1 MTTSIRMVLGVALLG
16 LAGFSAPA
24 HAAGGAGGASG
35 APIAGVA
42 GPPVGTPPPPGITVK
57 APAVYPEGVAYNEK
71 TGEFFVGS
79 MRKGVIG
86 AFKADGKYREFA
98 RDPLLVSSVGLHADP
113 ERGRLLACVS
123 DPGVSIKTSP
133 KTYRKVARLM
143 SFDLKSGRRL
153 KTVDLQ
159 GLAAGDHFCNDLAI
173 DGDGNVYVT
182 DSFVPFIYK
191 VDPAFKASVFMRN
204 DLFQG
209 DGFNLNGIV
218 HHKDGYL
225 IVAKS
230 SDGSLWKLDEKAI
243 GRIEDIKLSEPLPNA
258 DGLILTTGGDL
269 IVIQNGDRHRV
280 ARVKSTDGWK
290 TAKVDKAVT
299 LEAAFPTTGVQAGDK
314 IYVLMA
320 RLGDLFANPK
330 AAKADTFTLTEVS
343 FP

>member
-16 LAGFSAPA
+16 LAGLPASAS
-24 HAAGGAGGASG
+24 AAGGAGGASG

-42 GPPVGTPPPPGITVK
+42 GPPVGSAPPPGITVK
-57 APAVYPEGVAYNEK
+57 APAVYPEGVAYDEK

-98 RDPLLVSSVGLHADP
+98 KDPLLVSSVGLRADP

-123 DPGVSIKTSP
+123 DPGVSVKTSP
-133 KTYRKVARLM
+133 RTYRKLAWVM
-143 SFDLKSGRRL
+143 SFDLKSGKRL

-159 GLAAGDHFCNDLAI
+159 GLAAGDHFCNDLAV
-173 DGDGNVYVT
+173 DGEGNVYVT
-182 DSFVPFIYK
+182 DSFIPFIYK
-191 VDPAFKASVFMRN
+191 IDPAFKASVFVHN

-230 SDGSLWKLDEKAI
+230 SDGSLWKLDEKAT
-243 GRIEDIKLSEPLPNA
+243 GRIEGITLSEPLPNA
-258 DGLILTTGGDL
+258 DGLILTTAGDL
-269 IVIQNGDRHRV
+269 VVIQHGDRHRV

-290 TAKVDKAVT
+290 TAKVEKAVT
-299 LEAAFPTTGVQAGDK
+299 LEPAFPTTGVQAGGK

-320 RLGDLFANPK
+320 HLGDLFANPK
-330 AAKADTFTLTEVS
+330 TAKADTFTLTEVVL
-343 FP
+343 P

>member
-16 LAGFSAPA
+16 LPLGAPV
-24 HAAGGAGGASG
+24 HAAGGAGGASA

-42 GPPVGTPPPPGITVK
+42 GPPVGRAPAPGITVK

-86 AFKADGKYREFA
+86 VFKADGKYRELA
-98 RDPLLVSSVGLHADP
+98 RDPLLISSVGLHADP

-133 KTYRKVARLM
+133 KTYRKVARVM
-143 SFDLKSGRRL
+143 SFDLKSGKRL

-182 DSFVPFIYK
+182 DSFIPFIYK
-191 VDPAFKASVFMRN
+191 VDPAFKASVFVHN

-218 HHKDGYL
+218 HHKDGFL
-225 IVAKS
+225 IVAES
-230 SDGSLWKLDEKAI
+230 SDGALGRMDEKAV
-243 GRIEDIKLSEPLPNA
+243 GRIEDITRSEPLPNA
-258 DGLILTTGGDL
+258 DGLIMTTSGDL

-290 TAKVDKAVT
+290 TAKVEKTVT

-320 RLGDLFANPK
+320 HLDELFANPK
-330 AAKADTFTLTEVS
+330 TAKADGFTLTEVAL
-343 FP
+343 P